1 MVPRSPTV
9 IEARQSALLQPSRP
23 QHSQQHRFFFGLRIA
38 FDILTVIQR
47 THTLYLPCVMSAS
60 EPAAQPGAG
69 WDEAQ
74 CMAALAQLEQLQAQ
88 VRVHHSLTDLPN

>member
-1 MVPRSPTV
+1 
-9 IEARQSALLQPSRP
+9 
-23 QHSQQHRFFFGLRIA
+23 
-38 FDILTVIQR
+38 
-47 THTLYLPCVMSAS
+47 MSAS

-88 VRVHHSLTDLPN
+88 VRVHNSLTDLPN